1 LFVVVVV
8 RVVVVVVLDDVL
20 VHLLSN
26 EAARSLLTDFIV
38 SSGGVAIRV
47 FAVREATRRAREDHI
62 SNLSYICITN
72 CLEVV

>member
-1 LFVVVVV
+1 MSKLFGVVGVVV
-8 RVVVVVVLDDVL
+8 VVVVVVLDDVL

-38 SSGGVAIRV
+38 SSGGVVIRG

-62 SNLSYICITN
+62 SNLFC
-72 CLEVV
+72 VV